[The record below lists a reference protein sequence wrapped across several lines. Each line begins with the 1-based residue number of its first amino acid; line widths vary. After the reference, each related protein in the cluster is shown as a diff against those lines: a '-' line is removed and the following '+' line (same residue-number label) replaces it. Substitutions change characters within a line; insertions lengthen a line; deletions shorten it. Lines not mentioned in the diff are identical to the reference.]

1 MPQKV
6 IVILFVRWLS
16 LKKLSRLESRYFKKN
31 HCAKEVY
38 CMQIQISFEKYEPVD
53 LCLLFSVIY
62 LFILLIWSKP
72 WTKLYKTSVKK
83 KYM

>member
-1 MPQKV
+1 
-6 IVILFVRWLS
+6 
-16 LKKLSRLESRYFKKN
+16 
-31 HCAKEVY
+31 
-38 CMQIQISFEKYEPVD
+38 MQIQISFEKYEPVD

-83 KYM
+83 KYIPPNLYKIIINRYIEVLQIKMVIINNVN

>member
-1 MPQKV
+1 
-6 IVILFVRWLS
+6 
-16 LKKLSRLESRYFKKN
+16 
-31 HCAKEVY
+31 
-38 CMQIQISFEKYEPVD
+38 MQIQISFEKYEPVD